1 MSGCVVQVFEEVRNL
16 CLGLASR
23 GVVWPAM
30 SGNDVVATWILMFT
44 KLFGNLFE
52 RSSRMAESLTARGFR
67 DPEDRH
73 LNVPLLCPSTVLA
86 NAVALLALAGCAGAA
101 FWFHKL

>member
-1 MSGCVVQVFEEVRNL
+1 MSRSDI
-16 CLGLASR
+16 A
-23 GVVWPAM
+23 
-30 SGNDVVATWILMFT
+30 ATWILMFT

-52 RSSRMAESLTARGFR
+52 RSSRMAESLKARGFNN
-67 DPEDRH
+67 PEERH

-86 NAVALLALAGCAGAA
+86 NACALLALAGCVGAA

>member
-1 MSGCVVQVFEEVRNL
+1 MQVFEEVRNL

-30 SGNDVVATWILMFT
+30 ARSDVVATWILMFT

-73 LNVPLLCPSTVLA
+73 LNVPLLCPSNFVA
-86 NAVALLALAGCAGAA
+86 NAIALIALAGCIGAA
-101 FWFHKL
+101 FCFHKL